1 MIEGSFFGQN
11 LDLWI
16 SIILTVLVLVLG
28 LVIYD
33 IYNHRKLKARYEV
46 FMGINKKR
54 RNDVNMEKLLVECVA
69 KAESIDEKYTK
80 VLEIVQ
86 DMNKNMKYCCQKV
99 GIVRYNPFEEM
110 GGNLCFAVAIL
121 DAEDTGI
128 VINGIHSRSG
138 TFTYAK
144 PVELGVSTYILSKE
158 EQEAID
164 KAKNNAYQAVKKTV
178 TVKEPA
184 RTLRAKKMKEKA
196 LAEKERQK
204 EKAEIYK
211 NAVAKAKR
219 KKAVKNVKK
228 SVDKGRG

>member
-1 MIEGSFFGQN
+1 MIDGSFFAQN

-16 SIILTVLVLVLG
+16 SIILTLLVVLMG
-28 LVIYD
+28 LVIFD
-33 IYNHRKLKARYEV
+33 LYNHNKLKTRYEK

-54 RNDVNMEKLLVECVA
+54 KNDINMEKLLIDCVA

-80 VLEIVQ
+80 ILEIIQ
-86 DMNKNMKYCCQKV
+86 DMQKNMQFCCQKV

-121 DAEDTGI
+121 DAENTGI
-128 VINGIHSRSG
+128 VINGIHSRTG

-184 RTLRAKKMKEKA
+184 KTLRAKK
-196 LAEKERQK
+196 QK
-204 EKAEIYK
+204 EKEQARKEKVEMY
-211 NAVAKAKR
+211 
-219 KKAVKNVKK
+219 KKAAAQTRRRKSVKSTKK
-228 SVDKGRG
+228 SVDNSDK

>member
-16 SIILTVLVLVLG
+16 SVILTVLVLLLI
-28 LVIYD
+28 LVIVD
-33 IYNHRKLKARYEV
+33 IYSNQKLKKRYEV

-54 RNDVNMEKLLVECVA
+54 RNDINMEKLLVDCVA
-69 KAESIDEKYTK
+69 KAESIDDKYAK

-86 DMNKNMKYCCQKV
+86 DMQKNMQYCCQKV

-121 DAEDTGI
+121 DAENTGI
-128 VINGIHSRSG
+128 VINGIHSRTG

-178 TVKEPA
+178 TIKEPA
-184 RTLRAKKMKEKA
+184 KTLRARK
-196 LAEKERQK
+196 QK
-204 EKAEIYK
+204 EKAEARKEKLEIYK
-211 NAVAKAKR
+211 KAAVQTKR
-219 KKAVKNVKK
+219 KKAVKKAERP
-228 SVDKGRG
+228 VDNSRG

>member
-1 MIEGSFFGQN
+1 MAEGSFFAQN

-16 SIILTVLVLVLG
+16 SVILTLLVVVMG

-33 IYNHRKLKARYEV
+33 LYSHNKLKARYEK

-54 RNDVNMEKLLVECVA
+54 KNDINMEKLLIDCVA
-69 KAESIDEKYTK
+69 KAESIDEKYAK
-80 VLEIVQ
+80 ILEIVQ
-86 DMNKNMKYCCQKV
+86 DMQKNMQFCCQKV

-121 DAEDTGI
+121 DAENTGI
-128 VINGIHSRSG
+128 VINGIHSRTG

-184 RTLRAKKMKEKA
+184 KTLRAKK
-196 LAEKERQK
+196 QK
-204 EKAEIYK
+204 EKEQARKEKIEMY
-211 NAVAKAKR
+211 
-219 KKAVKNVKK
+219 KKAAAQTRRRKSVKSTRK
-228 SVDKGRG
+228 SVDNSGE

>member
-1 MIEGSFFGQN
+1 MSDGSFFAQN

-16 SIILTVLVLVLG
+16 SIILTLVVALII
-28 LVIYD
+28 LVIVD
-33 IYNHRKLKARYEV
+33 IYNNKKLKSRYEM
-46 FMGINKKR
+46 FMGINRKR
-54 RNDVNMEKLLVECVA
+54 KTDVNMEKLLIECVA
-69 KAESIDEKYTK
+69 KAESIDDKYTK
-80 VLEIVQ
+80 ILEIVQ
-86 DMNKNMKYCCQKV
+86 DMQKNMQYCCQKV

-121 DAEDTGI
+121 DAENTGI
-128 VINGIHSRSG
+128 VINGIHSRTG

-184 RTLRAKKMKEKA
+184 KTLRAKKKKEKEEA
-196 LAEKERQK
+196 RK
-204 EKAEIYK
+204 EKIEIYK
-211 NAVAKAKR
+211 KAAVQTRR
-219 KKAVKNVKK
+219 KKTVKNTKRP
-228 SVDKGRG
+228 VDKDSK

>member
-1 MIEGSFFGQN
+1 MTDGSFFAQN

-16 SIILTVLVLVLG
+16 SIILTLIIVLLG

-33 IYNHRKLKARYEV
+33 IYNHKKLKARYEV

-54 RNDVNMEKLLVECVA
+54 KNDVNMEKLLIECVA
-69 KAESIDEKYTK
+69 KAETIDEKYSRL
-80 VLEIVQ
+80 VAMVEEMQ
-86 DMNKNMKYCCQKV
+86 KNMRYCCQKV

-121 DAEDTGI
+121 NAEDSGI
-128 VINGIHSRSG
+128 VINGIHSRTG

-164 KAKNNAYQAVKKTV
+164 KAKNNSYQAMEEPIILELPIKKVK
-178 TVKEPA
+178 A
-184 RTLRAKKMKEKA
+184 KMKRE
-196 LAEKERQK
+196 ENKESLQS
-204 EKAEIYK
+204 KAEIYK
-211 NAVAKAKR
+211 KAASIQKKR
-219 KKAVKNVKK
+219 KTVKK
-228 SVDKGRG
+228 SVEKPRK

>member
-1 MIEGSFFGQN
+1 
-11 LDLWI
+11 
-16 SIILTVLVLVLG
+16 
-28 LVIYD
+28 
-33 IYNHRKLKARYEV
+33 
-46 FMGINKKR
+46 MGINKKR

-211 NAVAKAKR
+211 NAAAKAKR

>member
-1 MIEGSFFGQN
+1 MTEGSFFAQN

-16 SIILTVLVLVLG
+16 SIILTLLVVLIG
-28 LVIYD
+28 LVIFD
-33 IYNHRKLKARYEV
+33 LYNNNKLKTRYEK

-54 RNDVNMEKLLVECVA
+54 KNDVNMEKLLIDCVA
-69 KAESIDEKYTK
+69 KAESIDEKYAK
-80 VLEIVQ
+80 ILEIVQ
-86 DMNKNMKYCCQKV
+86 DMQKNMQYCCQKV

-121 DAEDTGI
+121 DAENTGI
-128 VINGIHSRSG
+128 VINGIHSRTG

-184 RTLRAKKMKEKA
+184 KTLRAKKRKEKEQA
-196 LAEKERQK
+196 RK
-204 EKAEIYK
+204 EKIEMYK
-211 NAVAKAKR
+211 KAAVQTR
-219 KKAVKNVKK
+219 RRKAVKSTKK
-228 SVDKGRG
+228 SVDNSDK

>member
-1 MIEGSFFGQN
+1 MTEGSFFAQN

-16 SIILTVLVLVLG
+16 SIILTLLVVLIG
-28 LVIYD
+28 LVIFD
-33 IYNHRKLKARYEV
+33 LYNNNKLKTRYEK

-54 RNDVNMEKLLVECVA
+54 KNDVNMEKLLIDCVA
-69 KAESIDEKYTK
+69 KAESIDEKYAK
-80 VLEIVQ
+80 IVEIVQ
-86 DMNKNMKYCCQKV
+86 DMQKNMQYCCQKV

-121 DAEDTGI
+121 DAENTGI
-128 VINGIHSRSG
+128 VINGIHSRTG

-184 RTLRAKKMKEKA
+184 KTLRAKKEKEKRA
-196 LAEKERQK
+196 GK
-204 EKAEIYK
+204 
-211 NAVAKAKR
+211 KR
-219 KKAVKNVKK
+219 KNRNVQ
-228 SVDKGRG
+228 KGSRTDQKT

>member
-1 MIEGSFFGQN
+1 MTEGSFFAQN

-16 SIILTVLVLVLG
+16 SIILTLLVVLIG
-28 LVIYD
+28 LVIFD
-33 IYNHRKLKARYEV
+33 LYNNNKLKTRYEK

-54 RNDVNMEKLLVECVA
+54 KNDVNMEKLLIDCVA
-69 KAESIDEKYTK
+69 KAESIDEKYAK
-80 VLEIVQ
+80 IVEIVQ
-86 DMNKNMKYCCQKV
+86 DMQKNMQYCCQKV

-121 DAEDTGI
+121 DAENTGI
-128 VINGIHSRSG
+128 VINGIHSRTG

-184 RTLRAKKMKEKA
+184 KTLRAKK
-196 LAEKERQK
+196 QK
-204 EKAEIYK
+204 EKEQARKEKIEMYK
-211 NAVAKAKR
+211 KAAIQTR
-219 KKAVKNVKK
+219 RRKAVKSTKK
-228 SVDKGRG
+228 SVDNSDK

>member
-1 MIEGSFFGQN
+1 MREVFFGQN

-211 NAVAKAKR
+211 NAAAKAKR

>member
-1 MIEGSFFGQN
+1 MTEGSFFAQN

-16 SIILTVLVLVLG
+16 SIILTLLVVLIG
-28 LVIYD
+28 LVIFD
-33 IYNHRKLKARYEV
+33 LYNNNKLKTRYEK

-54 RNDVNMEKLLVECVA
+54 KNDVNMEKLLIDCVA
-69 KAESIDEKYTK
+69 KAESIDEKYAK
-80 VLEIVQ
+80 IVEIVQ
-86 DMNKNMKYCCQKV
+86 DMQKNMQYCCQKV

-121 DAEDTGI
+121 DAENTGI
-128 VINGIHSRSG
+128 VINGIHSRTG

-184 RTLRAKKMKEKA
+184 KTLRAKKRKEKEQA
-196 LAEKERQK
+196 RK
-204 EKAEIYK
+204 EKIEMYK
-211 NAVAKAKR
+211 KAAVQTR
-219 KKAVKNVKK
+219 RRKAVKSTKK
-228 SVDKGRG
+228 SVDNSDK

>member
-1 MIEGSFFGQN
+1 MTEGSFFAQN

-16 SIILTVLVLVLG
+16 SIILTLLVVLIG
-28 LVIYD
+28 LVIFD
-33 IYNHRKLKARYEV
+33 LYNNNKLKTRYEK

-54 RNDVNMEKLLVECVA
+54 KNDVNMEKLLIDCVA
-69 KAESIDEKYTK
+69 KAESIDEKYAK
-80 VLEIVQ
+80 IVEIVQ
-86 DMNKNMKYCCQKV
+86 DMQKNMQYCCQKV

-121 DAEDTGI
+121 DAENTGI
-128 VINGIHSRSG
+128 VINGIHSRTG

-184 RTLRAKKMKEKA
+184 KTLRAKKRKEKEQA
-196 LAEKERQK
+196 RK
-204 EKAEIYK
+204 EKIEMY
-211 NAVAKAKR
+211 
-219 KKAVKNVKK
+219 KKAVVQTRRRKAVKSTKK
-228 SVDKGRG
+228 SVDNSDK

>member
-1 MIEGSFFGQN
+1 MTEGSFFAQN

-16 SIILTVLVLVLG
+16 SIILTLLVVLIG
-28 LVIYD
+28 LVIFD
-33 IYNHRKLKARYEV
+33 LYNNNKLKTRYEK

-54 RNDVNMEKLLVECVA
+54 KNDVNMEKLLIDCVA
-69 KAESIDEKYTK
+69 KAESIDEKYAK
-80 VLEIVQ
+80 IVEIVQ
-86 DMNKNMKYCCQKV
+86 DMQKNMQYCCQKV

-121 DAEDTGI
+121 DAENTGI
-128 VINGIHSRSG
+128 VINGIHSRTG

-184 RTLRAKKMKEKA
+184 KTLRAKKQNEKEQARKEKI
-196 LAEKERQK
+196 EMYK
-204 EKAEIYK
+204 KA
-211 NAVAKAKR
+211 AVQTR
-219 KKAVKNVKK
+219 RRKAVKSTKK
-228 SVDKGRG
+228 SVDNSDK